1 MPDRK
6 EEFQCRAEDAKQAV
20 IARLGA
26 GDGDGTAASSAF
38 VAPGWVLD
46 EQGRFMRE
54 LKPHMGRR
62 LRGWDYRRPGYYM
75 ITLVM
80 ADRREGKFGELVVKQ
95 PTACAA
101 GTTIGADPATGQFA
115 RAESWLSIDE
125 ARALGLEPEQV
136 EAKVIF
142 SSLGRTI
149 FEHFKK
155 MGAFT
160 PGLEP
165 VYCLARLVPE
175 RRFLRVLHVLDYMPD
190 SCVQRRDV
198 ISFWRFKP

>member
-95 PTACAA
+95 PTACAESARRTRVRPYWPGGA
-101 GTTIGADPATGQFA
+101 GGPECRA
-115 RAESWLSIDE
+115 RA
-125 ARALGLEPEQV
+125 RG
-136 EAKVIF
+136 
-142 SSLGRTI
+142 
-149 FEHFKK
+149 
-155 MGAFT
+155 
-160 PGLEP
+160 
-165 VYCLARLVPE
+165 
-175 RRFLRVLHVLDYMPD
+175 
-190 SCVQRRDV
+190 
-198 ISFWRFKP
+198 